1 MIYQEF
7 KKNVKITIQTWLGS
21 SAKVTIQEIIK
32 NNGTYYDGITIIS
45 EQMNVSPTVQLS
57 SYFEQYQED
66 RSLDANLSRYSQKVR
81 IHGQERFRRVVKRV
95 MKECYVCGRKTR
107 IQYFDFVDG
116 KFVLKEKCL
125 NPCCRRYN
133 KWKLI

>member
-7 KKNVKITIQTWLGS
+7 KKNVKITIQTWIGS

-66 RSLDANLSRYSQKVR
+66 RSLDA
-81 IHGQERFRRVVKRV
+81 ICHD
-95 MKECYVCGRKTR
+95 
-107 IQYFDFVDG
+107 I
-116 KFVLKEKCL
+116 LKKSGFTDKKDSEGL
-125 NPCCRRYN
+125 
-133 KWKLI
+133 